1 MAMIIALASGKG
13 GVGKTALTAALSLAL
28 CKKSKQVLAVDA
40 DMGLRNLDLMFGVQD
55 EVFYDL
61 GDILKQRCRVKDAI
75 ISIEPGLD
83 FLAASQKHTWEKID
97 AATFQFWVDKLSK
110 KYDYVL
116 IDSPPGRGYAYRE
129 ATAIADQIFFIVAP
143 TWTSLRDAARVTQ
156 YCRKHKKFNY
166 SVILNNFSRISG
178 YTLSVSDA
186 LDSLQLESLA
196 GILPH
201 DKVVEK
207 ALYEGSIDILLD
219 SAFWRA
225 LQQTVRFIAEGKDI
239 AEEEIREWLVTDDE
253 TALGQEAYS
262 SVSPVARKSPRY
274 ADFHSS
280 ITRRRMQSQGWRRYR
295 R

>member
-1 MAMIIALASGKG
+1 M
-13 GVGKTALTAALSLAL
+13 
-28 CKKSKQVLAVDA
+28 
-40 DMGLRNLDLMFGVQD
+40 
-55 EVFYDL
+55 
-61 GDILKQRCRVKDAI
+61 
-75 ISIEPGLD
+75 
-83 FLAASQKHTWEKID
+83 
-97 AATFQFWVDKLSK
+97 
-110 KYDYVL
+110 
-116 IDSPPGRGYAYRE
+116 
-129 ATAIADQIFFIVAP
+129 
-143 TWTSLRDAARVTQ
+143 
-156 YCRKHKKFNY
+156 
-166 SVILNNFSRISG
+166 ILNNFSRISG

-239 AEEEIREWLVTDDE
+239 AEEEIREWLVTNDE